1 MKKWLL
7 RPTSPQEITRL
18 WQAWRLWMLSAV
30 LGALLGGLAY
40 LVFPPAFR
48 AQATVVVDH
57 NLEQA
62 WPDAQTERDLFT
74 YLARETSKLVE
85 VAWSDA
91 TLQMVVAQV
100 PGTSI
105 ADLRDKGMQLSQPS
119 DGAWHFWADD
129 PDPERARQKAYVWAQ
144 AFTDQVRLG
153 VETTIQLD
161 AVHATLNA
169 GVSPSEMAALEI
181 EIQQLESRSLGISPY
196 LQVSLSQA
204 EQLPVERTVSLGAI
218 LIVGVVVGFVL
229 AACAI
234 LLFGGNEG

>member
-1 MKKWLL
+1 VENEEWIKMKKWLL
-7 RPTSPQEITRL
+7 RPASPQEITRL
-18 WQAWRLWMLSAV
+18 LQAWRLWLLSAV

-85 VAWSDA
+85 VACSDA

-100 PGTSI
+100 PGVSI

-119 DGAWHFWADD
+119 NGAWHF
-129 PDPERARQKAYVWAQ
+129 
-144 AFTDQVRLG
+144 
-153 VETTIQLD
+153 
-161 AVHATLNA
+161 
-169 GVSPSEMAALEI
+169 
-181 EIQQLESRSLGISPY
+181 
-196 LQVSLSQA
+196 
-204 EQLPVERTVSLGAI
+204 
-218 LIVGVVVGFVL
+218 
-229 AACAI
+229 
-234 LLFGGNEG
+234 